1 MAIELVGLDA
11 DDTLWHN
18 ESYFRLTH
26 QRFNDLLGPYADP
39 ATLDRRLVETMER
52 NVRTY
57 GYGAK
62 TATLSMIETA
72 SEVAGQDLHA
82 VIGEILAAGRELM
95 AHPVELLPGVREAVE
110 QLAER
115 YRLVLVTKGDL
126 FHQELKLAGSGLGDH
141 FSGVEIVST
150 KTADTYRKVFRR
162 YGVAPEAT
170 VMAGNSVRSD
180 VLPALEAGAF
190 AAHIPYELVWEH
202 EAADLPEN
210 HPRLAQLNSIS
221 ELPRW
226 LEEHAA
232 R

>member
-18 ESYFRLTH
+18 EPYFRLTH
-26 QRFNDLLGPYADP
+26 QRFNELLGPYTNP
-39 ATLDRRLVETMER
+39 ETLERRLVEIMER
-52 NVRTY
+52 NMKTY
-57 GYGAK
+57 GYGAR

-72 SEVAGQDLHA
+72 AEVAGKDLHA
-82 VIGEILAAGRELM
+82 VAGEILAAGKELM
-95 AHPVELLPGVREAVE
+95 SHPVELLPGVREAVE

-126 FHQELKLAGSGLGDH
+126 FHQELKLAGSGLGDY
-141 FSGVEIVST
+141 FSGVEIVSA
-150 KTADTYRKVFRR
+150 KTADTYRRVFKR
-162 YGVAPEAT
+162 YDVAPQAT

-180 VLPALEAGAF
+180 VLPALEAGGF

-202 EAADLPEN
+202 EAADLPAG
-210 HPRLAQLNSIS
+210 HPRLAQLASIS
-221 ELPRW
+221 ELPPW
-226 LEEHAA
+226 LEAHAA